1 MNKYVY
7 VCVRLGFT
15 LPSVP
20 QPGVYITL
28 SHTAPLY
35 AGTGLTLTCTVTL
48 DSYVD
53 NGERVM
59 TEWSGLQGIPE
70 ERYSVINA
78 SGPGSTYTSSL
89 TFSPLADQ
97 DDGTYTC
104 TVVVT
109 GGNNVQQATAS
120 ENIIVT
126 GKCTT
131 FCVSAPFLFI
141 CHPFSSPATSRSHDL
156 SRRFKS
162 HCWRLIHSAV
172 YSDRYPIPS
181 CVTYCGADRTRRHCA
196 SYQDELDSDTHFGP
210 SDDITCWPVHLQ
222 GLSDDCHSQCGYQ
235 WAEYLYPHCAE

>member
-1 MNKYVY
+1 MCMC
-7 VCVRLGFT
+7 VCVHLGFT

-28 SHTAPLY
+28 SNTAPLY

-89 TFSPLADQ
+89 TISPLADQ

-126 GKCTT
+126 GKCTP
-131 FCVSAPFLFI
+131 FCVSTPFLFT

-156 SRRFKS
+156 S
-162 HCWRLIHSAV
+162 
-172 YSDRYPIPS
+172 
-181 CVTYCGADRTRRHCA
+181 
-196 SYQDELDSDTHFGP
+196 
-210 SDDITCWPVHLQ
+210 
-222 GLSDDCHSQCGYQ
+222 
-235 WAEYLYPHCAE
+235 